1 MDIRKK
7 YVYDLITRITHAG
20 IGFSILLL
28 LATSQLARFFYENGQ
43 LRHLFWVIH
52 IYSGYLLIGF
62 FLMRIVWF
70 FKGPKYSR
78 LSNFIKIKEWKQIFI
93 SKKIKWGWGHHP
105 MAALAYLLLYATIA
119 FLIYS
124 GLFLARIQ
132 FDQGPISEKYF
143 DEMNLLKNFLE
154 NHNTASW
161 LVIIFTITHLGAL
174 IFHQIKDRV
183 PIFKSM
189 RTGYQYKRK
198 SFGDLENE
206 RD

>member
-1 MDIRKK
+1 MRKK
-7 YVYDLITRITHAG
+7 YIYDLVTRISHAG
-20 IGFSILLL
+20 IGATILLL
-28 LATSQLARFFYENGQ
+28 LASSQLAQYFYEDGH
-43 LRHLFWVIH
+43 LRHFFWVIH

-78 LSNFIKIKEWKQIFI
+78 LSNFIKFRTNM
-93 SKKIKWGWGHHP
+93 KWGWGHHP
-105 MAALAYLLLYATIA
+105 MAAPAYLLLYATIA

-132 FDQGPISEKYF
+132 FDLGPISEKYY
-143 DEMNLLKNFLE
+143 DEMNLLNNFLH

-174 IFHQIKDRV
+174 TFHQIKDRV

-198 SFGDLENE
+198 SSGVLENE
-206 RD
+206 SD